1 VTNKAQFRSG
11 GSSKRT
17 GGVASSRSFARGES
31 FSKKLTHDFTGSP
44 WRVPPGYNTNDGEE
58 SRQ

>member
-1 VTNKAQFRSG
+1 VQAEKR

-58 SRQ
+58 SGQ